1 MLAGIQDFS
10 QTQAPVSGPLAK
22 APDPSAE
29 QFSVVLDKATLT
41 VLLDEMNKL
50 GLDTRGLHISNNQ
63 SQPSSST
70 NGRAQPLLAASAPP
84 PSPLALFEPPPS
96 PVVAQAATP
105 GTASVSSEATF
116 VPEFQQNLQVV
127 SSYGGSSSLNPL
139 YFATRETADWIAKKY
154 GTGEVV
160 ELPYAGTGGPYSADA
175 TEFYIKLPNGRLVNA
190 GLLADYYRRMPEAQ
204 FPGMADRIIS
214 SSLG

>member
-10 QTQAPVSGPLAK
+10 QTQAPVSGSLAK
-22 APDPSAE
+22 APDPSSTG

-50 GLDTRGLHISNNQ
+50 GLDTSGLHILNAQ

-70 NGRAQPLLAASAPP
+70 NGRAQPLLASSAP
-84 PSPLALFEPPPS
+84 PSPLALFDPPPS
-96 PVVAQAATP
+96 PVVAAP
-105 GTASVSSEATF
+105 VSPETVSPEATF

-127 SSYGGSSSLNPL
+127 SAYGGSSNLNPI

-160 ELPYAGTGGPYSADA
+160 ELPYAGTGGPYSANA